1 MESAESASDV
11 KMKLHIVQAATTV
24 LADTTFEDMSI
35 KQICSEAHISRPTFY
50 RYFPNKESLPTWHID
65 HFFRIGSFQI
75 GRTLTW
81 YEGYYVTLSGMASSA
96 LFYRRLELPNGCPPL
111 RQYSTKMHVENLK
124 ETLVSF
130 RGITLTD
137 RLAFQVEAFAKT
149 RTDITKKWVCGGMEP
164 PPSIFAEF
172 TNSVVPSELFALLD
186 IPSARMVRKD
196 HG

>member
-81 YEGYYVTLSGMASSA
+81 YEGHYV
-96 LFYRRLELPNGCPPL
+96 ELPNGCPPL
-111 RQYSTKMHVENLK
+111 RQYSTKMHAENLK

>member
-81 YEGYYVTLSGMASSA
+81 YEGHYVSNCPMGALPFANTAPKCMQRTLRKPSSLSAASHSRIA
-96 LFYRRLELPNGCPPL
+96 WH
-111 RQYSTKMHVENLK
+111 SK
-124 ETLVSF
+124 
-130 RGITLTD
+130 
-137 RLAFQVEAFAKT
+137 
-149 RTDITKKWVCGGMEP
+149 
-164 PPSIFAEF
+164 
-172 TNSVVPSELFALLD
+172 
-186 IPSARMVRKD
+186 
-196 HG
+196 